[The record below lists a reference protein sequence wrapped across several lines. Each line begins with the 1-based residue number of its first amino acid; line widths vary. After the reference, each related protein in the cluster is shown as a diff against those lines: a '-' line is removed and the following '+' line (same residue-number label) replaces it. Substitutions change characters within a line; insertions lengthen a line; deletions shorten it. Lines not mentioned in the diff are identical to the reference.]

1 MIQNFKTLLQTILI
15 FLGLIPQ
22 PFQNNAIPEE
32 TKQFFSSIRYNNLA
46 TFQQKLPSLDRNIK
60 LPNGTTPI
68 TFAVQHGNFACCT
81 ELLKHNFIPSIN
93 DLQQA
98 MIMQQL
104 ETDKQKKEEATTCIN
119 FLQHYLNDP
128 QLSKDEQ
135 LKRGKDPVTLAAQNL
150 AMQLNTREYEFMQAI
165 KHNDI
170 TKMQNLLEQKID
182 INAEINGLRPINFA
196 IINSQEDALRYLLAL
211 QDVKVNVTKD
221 DVQQAVIEI
230 EMLQAG
236 FSETETPP
244 DLKYT
249 SVANTPKAQAD
260 KHNTLLRKAIKIYE
274 LVKQRYENDTKELYL
289 AVHARLK
296 ERS

>member
-1 MIQNFKTLLQTILI
+1 
-15 FLGLIPQ
+15 
-22 PFQNNAIPEE
+22 
-32 TKQFFSSIRYNNLA
+32 
-46 TFQQKLPSLDRNIK
+46 
-60 LPNGTTPI
+60 
-68 TFAVQHGNFACCT
+68 
-81 ELLKHNFIPSIN
+81 
-93 DLQQA
+93 
-98 MIMQQL
+98 MQQL
-104 ETDKQKKEEATTCIN
+104 ETDERKKEEATTCIN
-119 FLQHYLNDP
+119 FLQHHLNDP

-211 QDVKVNVTKD
+211 QDVKVHVTKD